1 MVINTKLASIL
12 RFLLPKQ
19 RYLQK
24 FTGFYRGPR
33 YCFTVNHRRDF
44 KK

>member
-1 MVINTKLASIL
+1 MIINTKLTSIL
-12 RFLLPKQ
+12 KFLLPKQ

-24 FTGFYRGPR
+24 FTGFYESPR
-33 YCFTVNHRRDF
+33 YCFTVNHKGYF